1 MVERGPEELL
11 SWIDDRLALESL
23 IRKEQGTDQ
32 PLTAQGRETLL
43 DIAREA
49 NQVLSPTAS
58 EWARYLS
65 LTLPRGGRFAIL
77 VGIFGLGRGAAELDD
92 LFGERL
98 GGLSRALKDRE
109 LTDELAAVVGWWAR
123 DDLSRTGYLEAWAVR
138 GESVWKKRLSA
149 IATIRFN
156 KEGHSHPAETFRVIR
171 HLMTTEDGELQDA
184 AAKAIRQVEDTEQV
198 ERFLA
203 WWAPRISK
211 DLLEHAA
218 LALDEESRKKIL
230 ELA

>member
-1 MVERGPEELL
+1 MAESSPEEILA
-11 SWIDDRLALESL
+11 WIEDRLALETL
-23 IRKEQGTDQ
+23 TRKGRATEQ
-32 PLTAQGRETLL
+32 PLTVQERETLL
-43 DIAREA
+43 DIARVA
-49 NQVLSPTAS
+49 NQVLSPTPV

-65 LTLPRGGRFAIL
+65 LTLPQGNRFAVL

-98 GGLSRALKDRE
+98 GGLSRALGDRE

-123 DDLSRTGYLEAWAVR
+123 DDLIRTGYLEAWAVR
-138 GESVWKKRLSA
+138 GESVWKKRLAA

-156 KEGHSHPAETFRVIR
+156 KDGHSHSAETFRVIR
-171 HLMTTEDGELQDA
+171 HLMMTEDQELLDA
-184 AAKAIRQVEDTEQV
+184 AAKAIRQVEDAEQV

-218 LALDEESRKKIL
+218 QALDEESRRRIL
-230 ELA
+230 TLA

>member
-1 MVERGPEELL
+1 MGENSPEQIRA
-11 SWIDDRLALESL
+11 WIDRYFE
-23 IRKEQGTDQ
+23 
-32 PLTAQGRETLL
+32 RETRTRRVWDAAEPITAEEREMLQ

-49 NQVLSPTAS
+49 NQVLSPTAE

-65 LTLPRGGRFAIL
+65 YALPEGDRPATLI
-77 VGIFGLGRGAAELDD
+77 GIFGLGRGAAELDD

-98 GGLSRALKDRE
+98 GGLSRELADRE
-109 LTDELAAVVGWWAR
+109 LTDELAAIVGWWAR

-138 GESVWKKRLSA
+138 GESVWKKRLAA

-156 KEGHSHPAETFRVIR
+156 KEGHSHPAETFKVIR
-171 HLMTTEDGELQDA
+171 HLMTTEDDELLDA
-184 AAKAIRQVEDTEQV
+184 AARAVRHVEDSEQV

-211 DLLEHAA
+211 RLLANA
-218 LALDEESRKKIL
+218 SQALDETSRNRIL
-230 ELA
+230 TLA